1 MFNEP
6 QQSVD
11 GWGRDSLTIPGTDP
25 AVMDAVRAVL
35 AGHQEAFAVI
45 VRQYQS
51 AIMTLAIVLLRD
63 RQAAT
68 EVTQEVFVSAWRGL
82 KTFDQTRPM
91 KTWLLGIAY
100 HAASDYKRKRA
111 IRAKKERTI
120 AAQDGWQST
129 QEPPLDVLIASERSR
144 TLWKLIDALPL
155 GEQPS
160 VILFYREGLSV
171 GQVAQSLGVSPGTV
185 KTSLFRARKHLHTMM
200 QARSAKGL
208 EIDGP

>member
-6 QQSVD
+6 RQSVD
-11 GWGRDSLTIPGTDP
+11 GWGRDSPTVPDTDP
-25 AVMDAVRAVL
+25 AVTDAVRAVL
-35 AGHQEAFAVI
+35 AGRQEEFAVI

-51 AIMTLAIVLLRD
+51 AIMTLATVLLRD

-68 EVTQEVFVSAWRGL
+68 EVTQEVFVRAWRGL

-91 KTWLLGIAY
+91 KAWLLGIAY
-100 HAASDYKRKRA
+100 HAASDYRRERT
-111 IRAKKERTI
+111 IRAKRERTT

-129 QEPPLDVLIASERSR
+129 QAQPLDVLIASERSR

-155 GEQPS
+155 GEQLA

-171 GQVAQSLGVSPGTV
+171 EHVAQSLGVSPGTV
-185 KTSLFRARKHLHTMM
+185 KTSLFRARKRLHTMM
-200 QARSAKGL
+200 QARESKG
-208 EIDGP
+208 